1 MICVENPMRSTKKIY
16 QNKYVSLAKL
26 QDKIIIQKAIVF
38 LYTNNGQLEIEV
50 KKTLSIIVSKNM
62 GILSYKFD

>member
-50 KKTLSIIVSKNM
+50 KKNTIIVSKNM